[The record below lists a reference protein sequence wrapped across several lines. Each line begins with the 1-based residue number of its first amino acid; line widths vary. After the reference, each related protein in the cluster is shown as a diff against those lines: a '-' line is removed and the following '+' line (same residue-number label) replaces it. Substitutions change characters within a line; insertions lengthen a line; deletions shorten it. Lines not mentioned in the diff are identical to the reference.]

1 MPNLEVGRLALLGGG
16 ILVVVLLLA
25 LVARSCSGNGT
36 SSANEKYLSQVKSA
50 LHLSD
55 QAGAKLATL
64 TRAARPMQ
72 ASAAAAQAT
81 AAADLEKQAVQEAN
95 AIKPTKQAQAAHGA
109 LIQALSYRQQGLTC
123 LAAALP
129 PAYKAKAGPA
139 AASVTPCMQQLLASD
154 VVYLSSYQ
162 GVLNNALSDAHVA
175 ARAPSSVILP
185 QSSVPTVTTAGATQ
199 MLQRLKPGTATHGL
213 HGMSLDTV
221 IAQSG
226 GQNVTLRPGGEVN
239 QVKANSDLALVVT
252 ATNGGDF
259 EELDVKVT
267 ATLQAPGKSKVT
279 KSATIDQVASKQKA
293 TVTITGLGADA
304 SNFNFSSDVKLT
316 VLVEPVPGER
326 TTSNNKGVY
335 TIAFT
340 VGQ

>member
-16 ILVVVLLLA
+16 ILVVVLVLA
-25 LVARSCSGNGT
+25 LLARSCSGNGT
-36 SSANEKYLSQVKSA
+36 SSANEKYLTEVKSA

-72 ASAAAAQAT
+72 AQAAAATAT
-81 AAADLEKQAVQEAN
+81 AAADLEKQAVQQAN
-95 AIKPTKQAQAAHGA
+95 AIKPTKQAEAAQGA

-139 AASVTPCMQQLLASD
+139 AASITPCMQQLLASD

-162 GVLNNALSDAHVA
+162 GVLNNALSDAHVD

-185 QSSVPTVTTAGATQ
+185 QSSVPTVTSAGATQ

-239 QVKANSDLALVVT
+239 QVKAQLRPGAGRHRDQRRRLRGARRQGHRHAPGAGQVE
-252 ATNGGDF
+252 GD
-259 EELDVKVT
+259 EVGDDRPGR
-267 ATLQAPGKSKVT
+267 LQAEGDGDDHGPRCRR
-279 KSATIDQVASKQKA
+279 QQ
-293 TVTITGLGADA
+293 LQ
-304 SNFNFSSDVKLT
+304 L
-316 VLVEPVPGER
+316 LL
-326 TTSNNKGVY
+326 TTSS
-335 TIAFT
+335 
-340 VGQ
+340 